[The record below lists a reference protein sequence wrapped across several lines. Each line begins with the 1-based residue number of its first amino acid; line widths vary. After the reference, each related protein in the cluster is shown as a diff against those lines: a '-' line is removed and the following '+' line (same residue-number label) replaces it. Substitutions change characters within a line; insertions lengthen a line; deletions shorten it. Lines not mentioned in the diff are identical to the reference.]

1 MTKTKIKNIP
11 VSVHRRLLNIAKA
24 RGEDFQYVLTRY
36 ALERFL
42 YRLGISTHRKRFVLK
57 GAMLFQIWSPDIH
70 RMTRDLDLLD
80 SDNHEAAKVVQAIH
94 EVLGAKVPDDGL
106 IFESKSLRWAPIRE
120 GQAYHGVRLHI
131 MSKLGNARIPL
142 QVDVGFGDL
151 VIPKPV
157 RTKYPVLLEFPSP
170 NVLAYAKELVVA
182 EKLHAMVVHGMDNS
196 RMKDYYDIWFLSKH
210 FDFSNKRLSKA
221 IQATFKRRK
230 TALPSGWPVGLTAE
244 FFTDSKV
251 IIQWNAFWKKAALPG
266 KVIPLKRVGKEIRGF
281 LKPFLQTE

>member
-42 YRLGISTHRKRFVLK
+42 YRLGVSTHRKRFILK

-80 SDNHEAAKVVQAIH
+80 SNNHEAAKVVQAIH

-151 VIPKPV
+151 VIPKPI
-157 RTKYPVLLEFPSP
+157 RTKYPALLEFPSP
-170 NVLAYAKELVVA
+170 NVFAYAKELVVA
-182 EKLHAMVVHGMDNS
+182 EKLHAMVVHGMNNS

-210 FDFSNKRLSKA
+210 FDFSNKRLLKA

-230 TALPSGWPVGLTAE
+230 TPLPSGWPVGLTEE
-244 FFTDSKV
+244 FFTDAKV
-251 IIQWNAFWKKAALPG
+251 MLRWNAFWNKTALPG
-266 KVIPLKRVGKEIRGF
+266 KVIPLKKLGKEMRSF
-281 LKPFLQTE
+281 LRSYFQKK